1 MTCSVA
7 FLKDQRESFVD
18 GEGDADILILP
29 VMVYDGEELCFDCE
43 GGDGTEG
50 ECAWIL
56 SADGREM
63 IES

>member
-1 MTCSVA
+1 MTVSY
-7 FLKDQRESFVD
+7 KSFVD
-18 GEGDADILILP
+18 GDGDANILILP
-29 VMVYDGEELCFDCE
+29 VMAYDGDELCFDCE
-43 GGDGTEG
+43 GGDGTED